1 MFGDHEKG
9 VFICNRCVDKCS
21 GPSDKKKDPK
31 GKKDPEKRVV
41 IPKPA
46 QIKAFLDQHVISQ
59 GDAKMVLS
67 VAARNHFKRKLA
79 QELELDVQIDKSNL
93 FLIGPSGVGKTE
105 LARYFAKF
113 LNVPFYI
120 ADVSRLTSAG
130 YVGDD
135 VESILQGLL
144 GDCNGN
150 VSKAEW
156 GIVFLDEFDKLG
168 RKSGRSASGY
178 RDISGESVQQQLLKL
193 IEGHKIKVPKGTGR
207 LIPNSGSDQVDIVD
221 TTNILFIL
229 SGSFE
234 GIQEIVSR
242 RLNKAS
248 RVGFGAQAKSKVDNM
263 AVYSQ
268 IEDDDLLEFGI
279 IPEILGRVPVV
290 QSVYPLSKE
299 HMYQILTQPVNAIT
313 KQLTALWKIEDDID
327 LVFEEEALQ
336 TVAQMACDS
345 PKGARALR
353 GILEQALKVQSFE
366 CPSDDTIKSFTVTQE
381 FIEGRGDPKVVR
393 DDVCPG

>member
-9 VFICNRCVDKCS
+9 VLICNRCVSKCS
-21 GPSDKKKDPK
+21 GSSEKTKSSKSSKKT
-31 GKKDPEKRVV
+31 PEKLVS
-41 IPKPA
+41 IPKPKE
-46 QIKAFLDQHVISQ
+46 IKSFLDRYVISQ
-59 GDAKMVLS
+59 DDAKMILS
-67 VAARNHFKRKLA
+67 VAARNHFKRRVALD
-79 QELELDVQIDKSNL
+79 LELDVQIDKSNL

-105 LARYFAKF
+105 LARSFAKF

-120 ADVSRLTSAG
+120 SDVSRLTSAG

-144 GDCNGN
+144 GSCNGN
-150 VSKAEW
+150 VAKAEW

-193 IEGHKIKVPKGTGR
+193 IEGHKVKVPKGTGR
-207 LIPNSGSDQVDIVD
+207 LIPNSGSSQVDIVD

-234 GIQEIVSR
+234 GIQDIVAR

-248 RVGFGAQAKSKVDNM
+248 RVGFGSQAKTKVDNM
-263 AVYSQ
+263 EAYSQ

-313 KQLTALWKIEDDID
+313 KQLQALWKIEDNID

-336 TVAQMACDS
+336 TIAQRACDS

-353 GILEQALKVQSFE
+353 GILETLLKVPSFQY
-366 CPSDDTIKSFTVTQE
+366 PSDDTIKSFTVTQE
-381 FIEGRGDPKVVR
+381 FVEGRGDPKVVR
-393 DDVCPG
+393 DVDLG